1 MDPVTG
7 GALIMGGA
15 GLAEGVISSAF
26 NAHQS
31 SKQMDFQER
40 MSNTAHQREVKDLR
54 AAGLNPILS
63 SKYGGSSTPPGSAA
77 QAARADVAGNFA
89 KGYNL
94 GGEKALL
101 AAQTEA
107 QHSAAQ
113 LSQAQAKDLNLTQT
127 ERINNLLAQNAAT
140 LAGTNLTTSQ
150 RDKVL
155 QEIKNLE
162 AQKKLINIQATTT
175 AYQGQQEKVKGELW
189 KIPADAIDKVKDKGP
204 SVKKWFKDRIKF
216 IRAQNDGR
224 SGRW

>member
-15 GLAEGVISSAF
+15 GLAEGLISSAF
-26 NAHQS
+26 NASQS

-63 SKYGGSSTPPGSAA
+63 SKYGGASTPPGSAA
-77 QAARADVAGNFA
+77 QAARADVAGNAA

-107 QHSAAQ
+107 QHSASQ
-113 LSQAQAKDLNLTQT
+113 LSQAQTKDLNLTQQ
-127 ERINNLLAQNAAT
+127 ERINNLLAQNSAT
-140 LAGTNLTTSQ
+140 LANTKLTESQ

-155 QEIKNLE
+155 QEIQNLE
-162 AQKKLINIQATTT
+162 AQKKLITVQATNS
-175 AYQGQQEKVKGELW
+175 AWQGQQDRAKGQLW
-189 KIPADAIDKVKDKGP
+189 QVPADAIDKIKDKGP
-204 SVKKWFKDRIKF
+204 SFKKWFKGKLKEWSSYG
-216 IRAQNDGR
+216 DGR
-224 SGRW
+224 TGRW